1 MSSKDA
7 GSKALNTS
15 SDWAIAVQSV
25 SKCYRVYPHPVDRLK
40 EALFTR
46 GLALGRRLGLY
57 RATAPLNSGL
67 GPNAKD
73 EQALTHFYQEFW
85 SLRGVSLELKRGEV
99 LGVVGVNGAGKSSLL
114 QLICGVLQATSGA
127 VQVRG
132 RIAALLELGAGFNPD
147 FTGRENIELNAT
159 LLGLSPQEIKDKMQ
173 SIIEFSGIENF
184 IDQPVKTYSSGMYVR
199 LAFSIATSVEP
210 DILVIDEAL
219 SVGDGA
225 FARKSFDRIM
235 ALKDKGVTI
244 LFCSHNI
251 YQVESLCERA
261 IWLDHGQVKASGP
274 AHQVCLKYNQFLD
287 QLAQQAADQSA
298 AHQNTS
304 LQNIPMTQASEAE
317 INARAKAQKMF
328 GGSTQ
333 GTQAAQA
340 TQAAGG
346 EALADANLNT
356 SRPDPAA
363 VDPAKISDLNAGV
376 FEPDTAQPGIAN
388 GVARLT
394 AVNLW
399 VDGALQA
406 KGAKPQLQSLQSDF
420 QVEVVFTAS
429 LTLKCP
435 SVALVVTDH
444 TGRNITSCSNFY
456 DQVSLTRDESGVGK
470 ARVVFPKF
478 QLLRGQYALNVFLMC
493 ERAIHIYDHS
503 QVCEFEVEQE
513 GREIGLVSLN
523 RTWVNESFL
532 LNPTNG

>member
-7 GSKALNTS
+7 GNKALNTS

-25 SKCYRVYPHPVDRLK
+25 SKCYRVYPRPVDRLK

-46 GLALGRRLGLY
+46 GLALGRRLGLH
-57 RATAPLNSGL
+57 RAIAPLNSGL
-67 GPNAKD
+67 GSKAKD
-73 EQALTHFYQEFW
+73 EKALTHFYQEFW
-85 SLRGVSLELKRGEV
+85 SLRDVSLELKRGEV

-114 QLICGVLQATSGA
+114 QLICGVLQASSGA

-298 AHQNTS
+298 ADQSAVHQNTS
-304 LQNIPMTQASEAE
+304 LQNIPMSEASEAE
-317 INARAKAQKMF
+317 MNARAKAQKMF

-333 GTQAAQA
+333 GTLAAD
-340 TQAAGG
+340 G
-346 EALADANLNT
+346 EALADANPNS
-356 SRPDPAA
+356 SRPEPAV
-363 VDPAKISDLNAGV
+363 VDSAMVPDLNAGV

-394 AVNLW
+394 AVNLC

-406 KGAKPQLQSLQSDF
+406 KGAKPVLQSLQSDF

-456 DQVSLTRDESGVGK
+456 DQVSLTRDPQGVSK
-470 ARVVFPKF
+470 ACVVFPQF
-478 QLLRGQYALNVFLMC
+478 QLLRGHYALNVFLMC
-493 ERAIHIYDHS
+493 ERAIHIYDHA

-523 RTWVNESFL
+523 RSWVK
-532 LNPTNG
+532 

>member
-1 MSSKDA
+1 MYSKDA
-7 GSKALNTS
+7 GSNTPNTS
-15 SDWAIAVQSV
+15 SDWAIEVQSV

-46 GLALGRRLGLY
+46 GLALGRRLGLH
-57 RATAPLNSGL
+57 RLAHRLNNGSGVKSDDGKPL
-67 GPNAKD
+67 A
-73 EQALTHFYQEFW
+73 HFYQEFW
-85 SLRGVSLELKRGEV
+85 SLRDVSLVLSRGEV
-99 LGVVGVNGAGKSSLL
+99 LGIVGVNGAGKSSLL

-261 IWLDHGQVKASGP
+261 IWLDQGQVKASGP

-304 LQNIPMTQASEAE
+304 LQNIPMSEASEAE
-317 INARAKAQKMF
+317 MNARAKAQKMF
-328 GGSTQ
+328 GGSAQGTQMTQ
-333 GTQAAQA
+333 GTQGTLAAD
-340 TQAAGG
+340 G
-346 EALADANLNT
+346 EALAGANLNT
-356 SRPDPAA
+356 SRPEPAA
-363 VDPAKISDLNAGV
+363 VDSATVPDLNAGV

-399 VDGALQA
+399 VDGLPQA
-406 KGAKPQLQSLQSDF
+406 KGAKPLLQSLQSDF

-456 DQVSLTRDESGVGK
+456 DQVSLTRDPQGVSK
-470 ARVVFPKF
+470 ACVVFPQF
-478 QLLRGQYALNVFLMC
+478 QLLRGHYALNVFLMC
-493 ERAIHIYDHS
+493 ERAIHIYDHA

-523 RTWVNESFL
+523 RTWVN
-532 LNPTNG
+532 

>member
-1 MSSKDA
+1 MSSKTADSNA
-7 GSKALNTS
+7 VSIQD
-15 SDWAIAVQSV
+15 DWAIEVQSV

-46 GLALGRRLGLY
+46 GLALGRRLGLH
-57 RATAPLNSGL
+57 RLAHRLNNGSGVN
-67 GPNAKD
+67 PND
-73 EQALTHFYQEFW
+73 LQAQSYFYQEFW
-85 SLRGVSLELKRGEV
+85 SLRDVSLVLSRGEV
-99 LGVVGVNGAGKSSLL
+99 LGIVGVNGAGKSSLL

-261 IWLDHGQVKASGP
+261 IWLDQGQVKASGP

-304 LQNIPMTQASEAE
+304 LQNIPMSEASEVE
-317 INARAKAQKMF
+317 MNARAKAQKMF

-333 GTQAAQA
+333 GTQMTQGTQGTLAAD
-340 TQAAGG
+340 G
-346 EALADANLNT
+346 EVLLDANPNT
-356 SRPDPAA
+356 SRPEPVA
-363 VDPAKISDLNAGV
+363 VDPAMVPDLNAGV

-394 AVNLW
+394 VVNLW
-399 VDGALQA
+399 VDGLQQA
-406 KGAKPQLQSLQSDF
+406 KGVKPKLQSLQSDF

-456 DQVSLTRDESGVGK
+456 DQVSLTRDPQGVSK
-470 ARVVFPKF
+470 ACVVFPQF
-478 QLLRGQYALNVFLMC
+478 QLLRGHYALNVFLMC
-493 ERAIHIYDHS
+493 ERAIHIYDHA

-523 RTWVNESFL
+523 RTWVN
-532 LNPTNG
+532 

>member
-1 MSSKDA
+1 MSSKTADSNA
-7 GSKALNTS
+7 VSIQD
-15 SDWAIAVQSV
+15 DWAIEVQSV

-46 GLALGRRLGLY
+46 GLALGRRLGLH
-57 RATAPLNSGL
+57 RLAHRLNNGSGVN
-67 GPNAKD
+67 PND
-73 EQALTHFYQEFW
+73 LQAQSYFYQEFW
-85 SLRGVSLELKRGEV
+85 SLRDVSLVLSRGEV
-99 LGVVGVNGAGKSSLL
+99 LGIVGVNGAGKSSLL

-261 IWLDHGQVKASGP
+261 IWLDQGQVKASGP

-304 LQNIPMTQASEAE
+304 LQNIPMSEASEAE
-317 INARAKAQKMF
+317 MNARAKAQKMF
-328 GGSTQ
+328 GGSAQGTQMTQ
-333 GTQAAQA
+333 GTQGTLAAD
-340 TQAAGG
+340 G
-346 EALADANLNT
+346 EVLLDANPNT
-356 SRPDPAA
+356 SRPEPVA
-363 VDPAKISDLNAGV
+363 VDPAMVPDLNAGV

-394 AVNLW
+394 VVNLW
-399 VDGALQA
+399 VDGLPQA
-406 KGAKPQLQSLQSDF
+406 KGVKPKLQSLQSDF

-456 DQVSLTRDESGVGK
+456 DQVSLTRDPQGVSK
-470 ARVVFPKF
+470 ACVVFPQF
-478 QLLRGQYALNVFLMC
+478 QLLRGHYALNVFLMC
-493 ERAIHIYDHS
+493 ERAIHIYDHA

-523 RTWVNESFL
+523 RTWVN
-532 LNPTNG
+532 

>member
-1 MSSKDA
+1 MYSKDA
-7 GSKALNTS
+7 GSNTPNTS
-15 SDWAIAVQSV
+15 SDWAIEVQSV

-46 GLALGRRLGLY
+46 GLALGRRLGLH
-57 RATAPLNSGL
+57 RLAHRLNNGSGVN
-67 GPNAKD
+67 PND
-73 EQALTHFYQEFW
+73 LQAQSHFYQEFW
-85 SLRGVSLELKRGEV
+85 SLRDVSLVLSRGEV
-99 LGVVGVNGAGKSSLL
+99 LGIVGVNGAGKSSLL

-261 IWLDHGQVKASGP
+261 IWLDQGQVKASGP

-304 LQNIPMTQASEAE
+304 LQNIPMTESSEVE
-317 INARAKAQKMF
+317 MNARAKAQKMF

-333 GTQAAQA
+333 GTQVTQGTLAAD
-340 TQAAGG
+340 G
-346 EALADANLNT
+346 EVLLDANPNT
-356 SRPDPAA
+356 SRPEPVA
-363 VDPAKISDLNAGV
+363 VDPAMVPDLNAGV

-399 VDGALQA
+399 VDGLPQA
-406 KGAKPQLQSLQSDF
+406 KCAKPLLQSLQSDF

-456 DQVSLTRDESGVGK
+456 DQVSLTRDPQGVSK
-470 ARVVFPKF
+470 ACVVFPQF
-478 QLLRGQYALNVFLMC
+478 QLLRGHYALNVFLMC
-493 ERAIHIYDHS
+493 ERAIHIYDHA

-523 RTWVNESFL
+523 RTWVN
-532 LNPTNG
+532 